1 MDSHIAIFQTNQP
14 HEVLLVQNHFK
25 ELGIPHFGQERS
37 VTGLRTAMPLTPV
50 PEPGIAWAIM
60 VPDVAIE
67 DAKRVISDL
76 GLITKPEDIL
86 WRTGPAE
93 DNPVLKIIYIGIL
106 IIFVLGALMNYFNG
120 N

>member
-37 VTGLRTAMPLTPV
+37 VTGLRTAMLLTPV

-67 DAKRVISDL
+67 DAKRVIFDL

-86 WRTGPAE
+86 WSTGPAE